1 LPVRIKFVLKG
12 NFTAAAEEAVCGTGH
27 EGLPVNF
34 PQSNSAAGETNSLT
48 RANGHFGLRRLLVLA
63 ADAIVVLYI
72 VLDGIVAPV
81 FGPLLRLVARLRF
94 VLRLQDAVAALPP
107 YAILVLVA
115 VPMLIAEPAKLYAL
129 WLLSRGLFWAGI
141 ATITTAYVLS
151 LVIAERIY
159 HAGRTKL
166 RTIAWFARLMD
177 WLTSIRD
184 YILAFLRASWIW
196 AYAAKLKLRSK
207 AMAARFRLYFHIG

>member
-1 LPVRIKFVLKG
+1 MPRT
-12 NFTAAAEEAVCGTGH
+12 N
-27 EGLPVNF
+27 GL
-34 PQSNSAAGETNSLT
+34 
-48 RANGHFGLRRLLVLA
+48 FGLRRLLLLA

-81 FGPLLRLVARLRF
+81 FGPLLRWVARLRL
-94 VLRLQDAVAALPP
+94 VLRLQDAVAVLPP

-129 WLLSRGLFWAGI
+129 WLLSRGLFWPGI
-141 ATITTAYVLS
+141 GTITAAYILS

-159 HAGRTKL
+159 HAGRAKL

-184 YILAFLRASWIW
+184 RILAFFRASWIF
-196 AYAAKLKLRSK
+196 AYAAKLKRRSK
-207 AMAARFRLYFHIG
+207 AIMARFRLYFHIG